1 MMHKPAPDSPT
12 AQWRPPNRA
21 AHGRTQPTT
30 TTTTKLTRYPSPHT
44 KHTHSL
50 NMKRIL
56 NLILFAAISLTAAAQ
71 PAYTHPWQGKRIAY
85 FGDSIT
91 DPRVKAG
98 TKKWWTMLSEWLQA
112 TSYCYAI
119 SGRQWND
126 IPRQAE
132 ALTTEHG
139 QDVDAIIIL
148 MGTNDYIHSVPLG
161 EWYNIEERDVVYTEN
176 RQQMTQR
183 RKHRTLCINDTTFR
197 GRINKAMKMIKDM
210 FPTKQVVLLTPIHRA
225 YFSSS
230 PTNIQ
235 PDELYPNSIGLWVD
249 SYVEAVKEAGNVWA
263 VPVIDLNATSGLY
276 PLADSHAQYFSRP
289 DADRLHPND
298 AGYTRMAR
306 TIYCQLSA
314 LPCTLE

>member
-1 MMHKPAPDSPT
+1 MA
-12 AQWRPPNRA
+12 
-21 AHGRTQPTT
+21 
-30 TTTTKLTRYPSPHT
+30 
-44 KHTHSL
+44 
-50 NMKRIL
+50 
-56 NLILFAAISLTAAAQ
+56 
-71 PAYTHPWQGKRIAY
+71 
-85 FGDSIT
+85 
-91 DPRVKAG
+91 
-98 TKKWWTMLSEWLQA
+98 
-112 TSYCYAI
+112 
-119 SGRQWND
+119 
-126 IPRQAE
+126 
-132 ALTTEHG
+132 EHG
-139 QDVDAIIIL
+139 LDVDAIIIL

-289 DADRLHPND
+289 DADRLHPTD
-298 AGYTRMAR
+298 ASYTRMAR

-314 LPCTLE
+314 LPCKLE